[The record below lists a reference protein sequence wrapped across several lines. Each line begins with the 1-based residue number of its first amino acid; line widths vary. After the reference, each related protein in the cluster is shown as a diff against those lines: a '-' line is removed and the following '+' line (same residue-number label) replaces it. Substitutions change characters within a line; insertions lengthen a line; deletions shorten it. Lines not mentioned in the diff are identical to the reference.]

1 MSLVLSLKEGGLLV
15 KLYVM
20 KTGNGLPSAI
30 NIETNDMMSPAS
42 GSEKEKCFT
51 LVLLYRFSEM
61 FFDWV
66 ITGGEL
72 SITVTIT

>member
-30 NIETNDMMSPAS
+30 NIETNDMMSQAS

-51 LVLLYRFSEM
+51 
-61 FFDWV
+61 
-66 ITGGEL
+66 
-72 SITVTIT
+72 